1 MPPTRTPTLNSQ
13 GAADFLKLVA
23 SILQYLPRRPGSLH
37 ANSSSMG
44 GDSGAYAGARWQRD
58 VDKHLLL
65 RISTFA
71 SMVGLNPF
79 TKWDNGFCLEA
90 CDVFLE
96 VRWGCGIGIVW
107 L

>member
-1 MPPTRTPTLNSQ
+1 MPACSFPPARMPPTRTPTLNSQ

-23 SILQYLPRRPGSLH
+23 NILQYLPRRPGSP
-37 ANSSSMG
+37 
-44 GDSGAYAGARWQRD
+44 YAGARWQRD

-71 SMVGLNPF
+71 SLVGLNPF

-96 VRWGCGIGIVW
+96 VRWGCGMGIVW